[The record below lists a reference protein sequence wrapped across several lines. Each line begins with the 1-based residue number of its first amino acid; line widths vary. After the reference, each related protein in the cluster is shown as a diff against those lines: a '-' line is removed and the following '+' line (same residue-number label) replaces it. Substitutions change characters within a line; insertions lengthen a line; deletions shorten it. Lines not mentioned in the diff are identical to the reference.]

1 MRKKALLWAS
11 VCLLLSGAFRP
22 LDAAPERE
30 DEEDADGSG
39 PVSPEVGL
47 AHQFC
52 AYRADTGPCRASL
65 PRFFFNVLTGQ
76 CEAFV
81 YGGCRGNK
89 NRFGSLEECRQRC
102 LADDTEAQ
110 IGINGQPGF
119 CSLEAEVGFCRAY
132 FTRFFYNHRTQR
144 CEQFVFG
151 GCGGNRNNF
160 ETEAECQH
168 TCGAPDDST
177 PPPVSSTPHTA
188 QENARVGDFSTPSWC
203 LTGVDRGLCTANVTR
218 FYYDSEAGTCLPF
231 GYSGCGG
238 NENNFLS
245 ERACLQACKKA
256 SFKRTPKRRLMTTK
270 KREHSVEIGYEIY

>member
-1 MRKKALLWAS
+1 MMSGRSIEEEALAART
-11 VCLLLSGAFRP
+11 VRGGSGVTAVALP
-22 LDAAPERE
+22 A
-30 DEEDADGSG
+30 G

-81 YGGCRGNK
+81 YGGCRGNE
-89 NRFGSLEECRQRC
+89 NRFGSREECRQRC
-102 LADDTEAQ
+102 LAGELLSDLRVSDPQGARLLL
-110 IGINGQPGF
+110 
-119 CSLEAEVGFCRAY
+119 LEAEVGFCRAY
-132 FTRFFYNHRTQR
+132 FTRFFYNHRTRR

-160 ETEAECQH
+160 ETEAECQRA
-168 TCGAPDDST
+168 CGARDDST
-177 PPPVSSTPHTA
+177 PPPVSSTPRAA

-203 LTGVDRGLCTANVTR
+203 LTGADRGQCTANVTR
-218 FYYDSEAGTCLPF
+218 FYYDSEAGTCLAF

-238 NENNFLS
+238 NENNFVS
-245 ERACLQACKKA
+245 ERACLKACKKGGPA
-256 SFKRTPKRRLMTTK
+256 PAPRGPGSARL
-270 KREHSVEIGYEIY
+270 GA